1 MGLTFDDSATRA
13 MPPGSRA
20 LHDEAPNW
28 GDALAVVSDLTERTL
43 LQTQLEERSIQL
55 QRERNFIDTILDTV
69 GALVMVIDA
78 EGRLI
83 RFNAAC
89 NSATGHDFAAFLGT
103 PDWQALV
110 PPEEVADVQA
120 VIARL
125 QSGEA
130 NVQHENHWLH
140 RDGSLVLLCW
150 RNTVLRDEA
159 GRVQYVIGTGIDIT
173 ERRKAENQARQHLEE
188 ASRLQRLQTVNELAT
203 VLAHELSQP
212 LAAIAGYAEAAR
224 QLVSQRPPELD
235 KLARNLDRINEQSLR
250 AGETIRHMRA
260 YVGRG
265 QIDPVPL
272 DLNEVVRNACA
283 LMVPKAY
290 NRGIDL
296 QIDQADALPAVMGVG
311 VHIEQVLFNLIRNAV
326 DAIRDARMKGGS
338 ITVTTRRLEGMAQV
352 SVTDSGP
359 GIDAEEAVKVFESLT
374 SRKKYGLG
382 VGLRICRSLIEAHG
396 GRLWV
401 EPHSPGAI
409 IHFTL
414 PLAP

>member
-1 MGLTFDDSATRA
+1 MGLSFDDPATRA
-13 MPPGSRA
+13 IPAGSRT

-28 GDALAVVSDLTERTL
+28 GDALAVVSDLTERKL
-43 LQTQLEERSIQL
+43 LQTQLDERSIQL
-55 QRERNFIDTILDTV
+55 QRERNFIDAILDTV
-69 GALVMVIDA
+69 GALVIVIDA

-89 NSATGHDFAAFLGT
+89 NDATGRDFAEFLGT
-103 PDWQALV
+103 PDWQALI
-110 PPEEVADVQA
+110 PPDETAEVQA

-125 QSGEA
+125 RSGEA

-159 GRVQYVIGTGIDIT
+159 GRIQYVIATGIDIT
-173 ERRKAENQARQHLEE
+173 ERCKAENQARQHLEE

-212 LAAIAGYAEAAR
+212 LAAIAGYAEASR
-224 QLVSQRPPELD
+224 QLVSQTPPELD
-235 KLARNLDRINEQSLR
+235 KLARNLERINQQSLR

-296 QIDQADALPAVMGVG
+296 QIDQTDALLVLGVG

-326 DAIRDARMKGGS
+326 DAIRDARMKGGR
-338 ITVTTRRLEGMAQV
+338 IAVTTRQLEGMAQV

-359 GIDAEEAVKVFESLT
+359 GIDAEEAVRVFESLT